1 MACPPGG
8 RILDPFAGSGTTG
21 VACAIEGFD
30 FVGIEQDAEYATIA
44 RSRIAHHAGPIF
56 AALAA
61 D

>member
-1 MACPPGG
+1 
-8 RILDPFAGSGTTG
+8 LDPFAGSGTTG